1 MNPPTQKCL
10 ENLSKLAEDHPHLRL
25 GQIIA
30 NVMTT
35 DTDLYK
41 ELFYISDNDLRNR
54 LRKFLERH
62 A

>member
-1 MNPPTQKCL
+1 MSPPTQKCL
-10 ENLSKLAEDHPHLRL
+10 ENLTKLAEDHPHLRL

-41 ELFYISDNDLRNR
+41 ELFYISDKDLRNR
-54 LRKFLERH
+54 LRKFLERQ

>member
-10 ENLSKLAEDHPHLRL
+10 ENLSKLAQDHPHLRL

-41 ELFYISDNDLRNR
+41 ELFYISDSELHNR
-54 LRKFLERH
+54 LKKFLRDN